1 MGGRNGWGEG
11 WIWAEEAGGGENE
24 ERIIT
29 LLIRMEPT
37 IANFDNDPSPPSAFH
52 RLITTSANPF

>member
-1 MGGRNGWGEG
+1 MGEG